1 MVSENQQHA
10 PRVHPR
16 ADDYPEDA
24 LSRPPRGRKA
34 GDADAFQPGSPAIE
48 HATAAA
54 HVAVDKAGVA
64 AEHAA
69 GWIAEHG
76 AGASNKSGRFFDRMR
91 KLIALHP
98 LSSVA
103 IALFAG
109 LILGRI

>member
-1 MVSENQQHA
+1 MATQHQPYA
-10 PRVHPR
+10 PRAYSPT
-16 ADDYPEDA
+16 DYPEDA
-24 LSRPPRGRKA
+24 LSRPPRNATDGEHAVYPRT
-34 GDADAFQPGSPAIE
+34 PAIE

-76 AGASNKSGRFFDRMR
+76 EGASTGSARFFGRMR
-91 KLIALHP
+91 KLIAMHP
-98 LSSVA
+98 LASVA

-109 LILGRI
+109 FILGRI